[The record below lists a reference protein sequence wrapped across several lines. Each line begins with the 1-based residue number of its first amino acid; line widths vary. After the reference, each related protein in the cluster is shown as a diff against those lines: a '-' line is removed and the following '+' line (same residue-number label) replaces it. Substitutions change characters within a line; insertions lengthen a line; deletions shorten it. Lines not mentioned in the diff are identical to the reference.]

1 VTLAIREIVRVRS
14 RFLAVGA
21 ALTLIAVLV
30 LLLGGLLDGL
40 TRGSTGLL
48 RAQPGEL
55 VVYAAD
61 ARQTL
66 ERSTLTAEDRTAVA
80 EVEGVAEAAGLGAA
94 VVSAV
99 PEGVDVDD
107 PDADVVAVAV
117 IGHEVA
123 TGPVPAPPAAEDAA
137 WPVDERLF
145 GTAVEEG
152 DRLTLTSGEELV
164 LGDPVSDVA
173 YAGQATVWLPLEVWR
188 DLVTSARPDTG
199 LGGDGFNA
207 LTVTVAEG
215 ADPETVAAAIDEATG
230 ATETLTVDDAIAAIP
245 GVAEQ
250 TSTFTAII
258 GATLAVAGLV
268 VALFFALLTL
278 ERAPLYAVLKA
289 LGSTTREIAVGVA
302 AQAVLVAL
310 GAAALAGALTVGLA
324 ALVPDGVPVELLLP
338 RALVAVAGLVAT
350 AVVGSAV
357 SLRRLTR
364 IDPAEAIG

>member
-1 VTLAIREIVRVRS
+1 VSIALREMLRVRS

-66 ERSTLTAEDRTAVA
+66 ERSVVDREVRDSVA
-80 EVEGVAEAAGLGAA
+80 EVDGVAEVAAFGAA
-94 VVSAV
+94 VVTAA
-99 PEGVDVDD
+99 PEGVDADD
-107 PDADVVAVAV
+107 PDADLVALAVV
-117 IGHEVA
+117 GHEA
-123 TGPVPAPPAAEDAA
+123 DTGPVPAPDGSGDL
-137 WPVDERLF
+137 VFDERLLT
-145 GTAVEEG
+145 GEVEEG
-152 DRLTLTSGEELV
+152 DLLELSSGAQLRLAE
-164 LGDPVSDVA
+164 PVRDVA
-173 YAGQATVWLPLEVWR
+173 YAGQGTVWMDLDTWR
-188 DLVTSARPDTG
+188 ELVTSARPDTG
-199 LGGDGFNA
+199 LGEDGVNA
-207 LTVTVAEG
+207 LSVTVEDG
-215 ADPETVAAAIDEATG
+215 ADPLEVAAAIDEATG
-230 ATETLTVDDAIAAIP
+230 ATETLTVDDAIQAIP

-289 LGSTTREIAVGVA
+289 LGSTTAGIAAGVA
-302 AQAVLVAL
+302 LQAVAVAL
-310 GAAALAGALTVGLA
+310 GAAAVAGALTIGLA
-324 ALVPDGVPVELLLP
+324 AVVPDGVPVELLWP
-338 RALVAVAGLVAT
+338 RALVAVGGLVLT
-350 AVVGSAV
+350 AVLGSAA